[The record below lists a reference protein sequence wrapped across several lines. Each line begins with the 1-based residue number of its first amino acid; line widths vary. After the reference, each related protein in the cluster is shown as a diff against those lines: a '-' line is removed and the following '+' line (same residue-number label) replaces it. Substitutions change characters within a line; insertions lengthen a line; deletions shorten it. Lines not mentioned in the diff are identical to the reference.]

1 MFAGIFGYLDAPRA
15 DAWVDVDNWQQSLY
29 PYLTPDLTGCWRH
42 ENALLV
48 ESQVFNTPWSHHEQ
62 QIPWR
67 EDKLAIVFWGRL
79 DNRAELASKLG
90 LDDRPHETLTDA
102 QLVLAGWRQWGETLP
117 ARLLGDF
124 SLAIID
130 AEAHRLFLARD
141 PVGVKPLYYWPHSKG
156 LLFATTASAFRS
168 LKTLEPTPDSDWMAR
183 YLLGLSMSHS
193 QTGYREILKL
203 PPGHHLTVNE
213 EGHQELR
220 CYHQWRDDAPVAR
233 RRDPV
238 WVGAYNKILEESI
251 RCRMPSNYP
260 LGTENSGGIDSA
272 TITSYLA
279 RFLGEPGNDLHSFGF
294 ATCEEEPGYIL
305 ETSQNANI
313 VHNYLVS
320 TRLESGLDFD
330 ESLQRSLHVLGYPEE
345 HATGAVH
352 SLFYREC
359 QLRGIRTLFSGY
371 GGDEVVTNPGSQLRL
386 ELLDSH
392 NYRALWDIMPG
403 NPALCLL
410 RLGKAI
416 VQRNKRPSYNA
427 MFLGAF
433 NERWPHQIL
442 SSEVMERLSLHE
454 AYIEQARYDAPY
466 RRINDLII
474 NGWLQLPYVPSRF
487 ESGTLLAASY
497 GIEYRWPLWDI
508 RLIQQ
513 YLSTPSIEKM
523 GPSGIGRYLHRR
535 AISDTV
541 PQRVAWKPSKDMGYA
556 RALKIR
562 LDSGIQDAA
571 EQARRQEAH
580 LHPALTE
587 LIDRVKWREQIKQ
600 AQQGK
605 APEAF
610 GLSFHQNT
618 KAIRLLNNWLNDGP
632 PD

>member
-29 PYLTPDLTGCWRH
+29 PYLTPDLTGFWRN

-79 DNRAELASKLG
+79 DNRAELVRKLG

-102 QLVLAGWRQWGETLP
+102 QLVLAGWRQWGEALP
-117 ARLLGDF
+117 TQLLGDF

-141 PVGVKPLYYWPHSKG
+141 PVGVKPLYYWPHPRAF
-156 LLFATTASAFRS
+156 LFATTVSAFRS

-183 YLLGLSMSHS
+183 YMLGLSMSHS

-213 EGHQELR
+213 DGHQELR
-220 CYHQWRDDAPVAR
+220 CYHQWRDDAPMAR
-233 RRDPV
+233 RRDPA
-238 WVGAYNKILEESI
+238 WVGAYNEILEESI

-272 TITSYLA
+272 AITAYVA
-279 RFLGEPGNDLHSFGF
+279 RIMGEPGDDLHSFGF

-320 TRLESGLDFD
+320 TQPNSGLASD
-330 ESLQRSLHVLGYPEE
+330 ESLQRSLRVLGYPEE
-345 HATGAVH
+345 HPTGTGH
-352 SLFYREC
+352 TLFYREC
-359 QLRGIRTLFSGY
+359 RLRGIRTLFSGY
-371 GGDEVVTNPGSQLRL
+371 GGDEAVTNPGSQLHS

-392 NYRALWDIMPG
+392 NYRALWDIIPG
-403 NPALCLL
+403 NPARRLL

-416 VQRNKRPSYNA
+416 IKPNKRPSYNA
-427 MFLGAF
+427 VFLRLF
-433 NERWPHQIL
+433 NECWPHQIL
-442 SSEVMERLSLHE
+442 SSEVVERLELHE
-454 AYIEQARYDAPY
+454 LYMEQARYDAPY
-466 RRINDLII
+466 RRINDWII
-474 NGWLQLPYVPSRF
+474 NGLLQMPYVPSRL
-487 ESGTLLAASY
+487 ESGTLIAASY

-513 YLSTPSIEKM
+513 YLSTPSIEKV
-523 GPSGIGRYLHRR
+523 GPRGIGRYLHRQ

-541 PQRVAWKPSKDMGYA
+541 PQRIAWKPNKYVGTE
-556 RALKIR
+556 R
-562 LDSGIQDAA
+562 LRKTMNNSGIQNAA
-571 EQARRQEAH
+571 EQARREEAH
-580 LHPALTE
+580 LHPALAE

-600 AQQGK
+600 AQQGE
-605 APEAF
+605 APDVF
-610 GLSFHQNT
+610 SVNFHQSA